1 MDLKS
6 KHSFIIP
13 TPFINILEFTV
24 GFRTNY
30 FMFFITY
37 FLAIMAIHVDNFN
50 LGIFSL
56 ILVFLS
62 CLSYFTNSENE
73 FYVCILTPKEF

>member
-1 MDLKS
+1 MTNFDFHPTSNFGRFFAVMDLKS
-6 KHSFIIP
+6 KHSLLYQ
-13 TPFINILEFTV
+13 PFYKYPFEFTV

-50 LGIFSL
+50 LGIFH
-56 ILVFLS
+56 
-62 CLSYFTNSENE
+62 
-73 FYVCILTPKEF
+73 

>member
-6 KHSFIIP
+6 KHSLLYQP
-13 TPFINILEFTV
+13 LYKYPFEFTV

-62 CLSYFTNSENE
+62 CSAILQIQKNE
-73 FYVCILTPKEF
+73 FYVLFH